1 MTNIYF
7 TRAIQPENDHPHF
20 LAKALIVDATGKILV
35 LERSNTHPLFPHC
48 ADLPGGIVEP
58 GETPLEAARREIE
71 EETGLS
77 FAPSQLSVAFEHVLP
92 HPDGQ
97 RLSYMCYAALVD
109 GNAPLP
115 SVGST
120 VATNGSHQMSLCS
133 SLSRLRL
140 TIPLRRL
147 CTISAHCGTM
157 PSRNDLNCCN

>member
-71 EETGLS
+71 EETGLG
-77 FAPSQLSVAFEHVLP
+77 FAPSQLSVAFEHVLVFIP
-92 HPDGQ
+92 V
-97 RLSYMCYAALVD
+97 LSLFRAMRQK
-109 GNAPLP
+109 LP